1 MEQAGKIAV
10 LQANATGQEA
20 AIAALQT
27 SLTDQ
32 VGIIA
37 TLQTNATARAG
48 IDISIAQLADLLPSD
63 TTACH
68 GVDIRSDADFAL
80 MAPPVRSCG
89 VMNGDMLIQ
98 GTSLNASQLAEA
110 FAHLRQVV
118 GRLEIQSNPTQ
129 TSATLMAVFR
139 N

>member
-37 TLQTNATARAG
+37 TLQTNATARDG
-48 IDISIAQLADLLPSD
+48 IVAQLADLRLLPSD

-68 GVDIRSDADFAL
+68 GVHIRSDADFAL